1 MVRLVRIV
9 SSNLVLITWTI
20 IYAPLTA
27 KTANSKNKELQKLS
41 DIFTTDEM
49 TSATIEETGLR
60 AALLM
65 YKAKREE
72 DMTHLRH

>member
-1 MVRLVRIV
+1 MHLVGVTTSAFFGIGKQTF
-9 SSNLVLITWTI
+9 L
-20 IYAPLTA
+20 
-27 KTANSKNKELQKLS
+27 KCFSKNKELQKLS